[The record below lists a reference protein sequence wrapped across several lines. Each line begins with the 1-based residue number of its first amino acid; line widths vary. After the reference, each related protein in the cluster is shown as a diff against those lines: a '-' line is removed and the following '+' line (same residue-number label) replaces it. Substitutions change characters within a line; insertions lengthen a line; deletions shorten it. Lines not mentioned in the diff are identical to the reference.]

1 MDDFNIE
8 ISDKNEEPKDE
19 IKKVESKDEIKKEEP
34 KEEIRKEDLK
44 VEIRKEKPK
53 DEIKNNQAR
62 QGKEEEK
69 SISNSFI
76 QLIKDIDTIKKNF
89 GEKYIIDQIKNKVKD
104 IYSEYL
110 VEKDEYE
117 KIKCKG
123 IDNFPFD
130 ALNNKIISTVI
141 IML

>member
-1 MDDFNIE
+1 MDDINIE
-8 ISDKNEEPKDE
+8 ISHKKEETKDE

-34 KEEIRKEDLK
+34 KEEIRKEELK

-110 VEKDEYE
+110 VEKDEYK